1 MKEGKIKMFRIAIEG
16 GEGAGKTTFIKALK
30 KLFNDQFNYVQ
41 EPGSTRI
48 GLKERQYILEN
59 PELSESEKAKH
70 FAIARK
76 SVNHELVIDST
87 KSVIFDRSIISSLVY
102 QTESGELTRQD
113 IIKIN
118 KNVDHDFAFPDVV
131 VFLDID
137 PEFAMNRIHKN
148 NRETNYL
155 DDQPIEQMN
164 HIRSKFLEELQ
175 LSSTVGSSKVQYV
188 LDSKLFSEL
197 DDLQQQQQMHAIF
210 DKYII

>member
-102 QTESGELTRQD
+102 QTETGELTRQD

>member
-41 EPGSTRI
+41 EPGSTSI

-118 KNVDHDFAFPDVV
+118 KAVDYDFAFPDVV

-175 LSSTVGSSKVQYV
+175 LPSTVGSSKVQYV

>member
-1 MKEGKIKMFRIAIEG
+1 M
-16 GEGAGKTTFIKALK
+16 
-30 KLFNDQFNYVQ
+30 
-41 EPGSTRI
+41 
-48 GLKERQYILEN
+48 
-59 PELSESEKAKH
+59 
-70 FAIARK
+70 
-76 SVNHELVIDST
+76 
-87 KSVIFDRSIISSLVY
+87 IFDRSIIASLVY

-118 KNVDHDFAFPDVV
+118 KNVEHDFAFPDVV